1 MKWEY
6 ICNEEMNIYYVPR
19 APSICEA
26 RSREEALKE
35 AFGDDIQVFIVSP
48 FEWSY
53 ISNRGKVEIL
63 EE

>member
-6 ICNEEMNIYYVPR
+6 NWNEEMNIYYVPR
-19 APSICEA
+19 AASICEA
-26 RSREEALKE
+26 RSREEAFKKK
-35 AFGDDIQVFIVSP
+35 FGDDIEVFIVSP

-53 ISNRGKVEIL
+53 ISSRGKVEIL